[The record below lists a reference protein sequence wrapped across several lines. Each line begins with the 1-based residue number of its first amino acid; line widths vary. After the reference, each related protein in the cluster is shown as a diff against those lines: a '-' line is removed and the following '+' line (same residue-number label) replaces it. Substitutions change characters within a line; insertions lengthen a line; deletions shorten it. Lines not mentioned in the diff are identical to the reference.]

1 MRWAAP
7 VVYAILLLIG
17 WWMIADR
24 QRPAPEP
31 LAAAHDLPPNHRLA
45 PGDFIAAAPA
55 PVHHPRAQER
65 RARQA
70 KRHCWLSSA
79 EILSQNR
86 AGRVYRSAGL
96 VNSGDIDAG
105 KQVQICKGQ
114 EVKIK
119 STPVRATICDPTDT
133 VCWIVVA
140 ITADQSAGLNDLFA
154 KAPLPTVTPVR
165 ANSNC

>member
-45 PGDFIAAAPA
+45 PGDLVAAAPA
-55 PVHHPRAQER
+55 QYTTRALKSGERVKPSDIVGFPPLNLEPGFVPVVFTV
-65 RARQA
+65 
-70 KRHCWLSSA
+70 
-79 EILSQNR
+79 
-86 AGRVYRSAGL
+86 GAGL
-96 VNSGDIDAG
+96 VDSGDIDAG

-140 ITADQSAGLNDLFA
+140 ITADQSAGLSDLFA
-154 KAPLPTVTPVR
+154 KAPLPTVAPVR